1 MRARSLGIV
10 FVAAV
15 IVPSIL
21 LAVLSIRAAGREEAF
36 VEKQLAT
43 TLLAEVTHVADL
55 AAAEVARVAE
65 ELRTGLDVPAG
76 GGYEKA
82 LAQWKQGQPLVEVP
96 FLLSPRLG
104 MLSPRT
110 SADLGLEERLFIEE
124 NGDFLS
130 NRAPTSVFENIAV
143 KYKDQILAQAGKASL
158 DKARPAKAPL
168 SEARDE
174 TVKAREISPEALKG
188 EDDSMKTT
196 GALPRTAEAEQ
207 KKSADRAAI
216 DAFAQSE
223 AIQAKVYEQARE
235 KGDVLNRRVVTPGG
249 AFAAAPEEPATLPAQ
264 QAVPAST
271 VQEAEASA
279 GGAAPADAAP
289 PAAGAATNAAP
300 SKLSQQ
306 QSQLVV
312 TSQLLSQIAAQ
323 GEYGIIPRFVGSR
336 LTFLFWEKQ
345 ADGRIAG
352 CGISARVFRGRIAAV
367 LPATYTPARM
377 LTILDETGAP
387 VVVPPG
393 SEGRDWRRPFV
404 SREVGESLPRWE
416 VAASLTSPEAVAAR
430 ARASTLTLWV
440 LVVILFVSVAA
451 GGTMVLSSVYAE
463 VRLAQKKATF
473 VTNVSHEL
481 KTPLTSISLFVEML
495 RQKRQTDPAKQEQYF
510 SLMSSET
517 ERLTR
522 LINNVLS
529 FSSLEKGK
537 KAYAKKIVDM
547 GSLVRETVESQRVGL
562 ESRGF
567 SVSLRAPEQTPGG
580 ALGGTPGGA
589 LGGSLVEA
597 DPEALKQILLNL
609 LSNAEKYSGAVKE
622 IEVEVAR
629 EPGAVVVH
637 VRDRGIGVAEKNRQR
652 IFREFYRVDDSLTSR
667 VQGTG
672 LGLTIARRIARDHG
686 GELAHR
692 PREGGGSDF
701 SLSLPEAMR

>member
-55 AAAEVARVAE
+55 AAAEAAQVAE
-65 ELRTGLDVPAG
+65 ELRAGLDVPAG

-82 LAQWKQGQPLVEVP
+82 FAQWKQGQPLVEVP
-96 FLLSPRLG
+96 FLISPRLG
-104 MLSPRT
+104 VLSPRA
-110 SADLGLEERLFIEE
+110 SADLGPEERLFIQE

-130 NRAPTSVFENIAV
+130 NLTPTSVFENIAV
-143 KYKDQILAQAGKASL
+143 KYKDQILAE
-158 DKARPAKAPL
+158 AP
-168 SEARDE
+168 
-174 TVKAREISPEALKG
+174 KG
-188 EDDSMKTT
+188 EDDSTKDSS
-196 GALPRTAEAEQ
+196 ALRRPAEAEQ

-249 AFAAAPEEPATLPAQ
+249 ASAAAPEEPAVLPAR
-264 QAVPAST
+264 QAAPADT
-271 VQEAEASA
+271 MQEAEASA

-300 SKLSQQ
+300 LKPSQQQ
-306 QSQLVV
+306 QSQFVV

-323 GEYGIIPRFVGSR
+323 GEYGIIPRFVDSR

-352 CGISARVFRGRIAAV
+352 CGISERVFRGRIAAV
-367 LPATYTPARM
+367 LPATYTPARL

-440 LVVILFVSVAA
+440 LVVILFISVAG

-473 VTNVSHEL
+473 VANVSHEL

-537 KAYAKKIVDM
+537 KVYAKKTVDM
-547 GSLVRETVESQRVGL
+547 GSVVRETVESQRVGL

-567 SVSLRAPEQTPGG
+567 SVSLRAPAQTPE
-580 ALGGTPGGA
+580 GTPA
-589 LGGSLVEA
+589 PALVEA
-597 DPEALKQILLNL
+597 DPEALKQVLLNL

-622 IEVEVAR
+622 IEVEIAR

-686 GELAHR
+686 GEVSHR

-701 SLSLPEAMR
+701 VLSLPEAKR

>member
-1 MRARSLGIV
+1 MRARSLGII

-55 AAAEVARVAE
+55 AAAEVARVAD
-65 ELRTGLDVPAG
+65 ELRAGLEVPAG
-76 GGYEKA
+76 GAYA
-82 LAQWKQGQPLVEVP
+82 RTLAEWKRGQPLVEVP

-104 MLSPRT
+104 VLSPQSST
-110 SADLGLEERLFIEE
+110 ALGAEERRFIEE

-143 KYKDQILAQAGKASL
+143 KYKDQILAE
-158 DKARPAKAPL
+158 PAQLALAPL
-168 SEARDE
+168 QTKE
-174 TVKAREISPEALKG
+174 TER
-188 EDDSMKTT
+188 
-196 GALPRTAEAEQ
+196 AEAEQ
-207 KKSADRAAI
+207 KKSDDRAAI

-223 AIQAKVYEQARE
+223 AIQEKVYEQARE
-235 KGDVLNRRVVTPGG
+235 KGDMLSSRVAQPRAKASNVGE
-249 AFAAAPEEPATLPAQ
+249 ADIRDDRAAAAE
-264 QAVPAST
+264 T
-271 VQEAEASA
+271 V
-279 GGAAPADAAP
+279 AA
-289 PAAGAATNAAP
+289 PAAGALAAQNAPAGQGAAMGQSATTGQSAAAAQTAPVTP
-300 SKLSQQ
+300 SKSSEQ
-306 QSQLVV
+306 QSQFVV

-323 GEYGIIPRFVGSR
+323 GQYGIIPRFIDSR

-345 ADGRIAG
+345 PDGRIAG
-352 CGISARVFRGRIAAV
+352 CGISARVFRDRIAAV
-367 LPATYTPARM
+367 LPSTYTPARL
-377 LTILDETGAP
+377 LTILDETGVPLVA
-387 VVVPPG
+387 PPG
-393 SEGRDWRRPFV
+393 SEGRNWGSPFV

-416 VAASLTSPEAVAAR
+416 VAAALTSPEAVAAR
-430 ARASTLTLWV
+430 ARASSLVLWV
-440 LVVILFVSVAA
+440 LIVILFVSVAG

-463 VRLAQKKATF
+463 IRLAQKKATF

-537 KAYAKKIVDM
+537 KAYAKKIVDL
-547 GSLVRETVESQRVGL
+547 GSVVRETVESQRVGL

-567 SVSLRAPEQTPGG
+567 SLSLRAPE
-580 ALGGTPGGA
+580 GT
-589 LGGSLVEA
+589 LVEA
-597 DPEALKQILLNL
+597 DPEALKQVLLNL

-629 EPGAVVVH
+629 EPGAVVAH

-652 IFREFYRVDDSLTSR
+652 IFREFYRVDDSLTAR

-692 PREGGGSDF
+692 PRDGGGSDF
-701 SLSLPEAMR
+701 SLSLPEAVQ

>member
-55 AAAEVARVAE
+55 AAAEAAQVAE
-65 ELRTGLDVPAG
+65 ELRAGLDVPAG

-82 LAQWKQGQPLVEVP
+82 FAQWKQGQPLVEVP
-96 FLLSPRLG
+96 FLISPRLG
-104 MLSPRT
+104 VLSPRA
-110 SADLGLEERLFIEE
+110 SADLGPEERLFIQE

-130 NRAPTSVFENIAV
+130 NLTPTSVFENIAV
-143 KYKDQILAQAGKASL
+143 KYKDQILAE
-158 DKARPAKAPL
+158 AP
-168 SEARDE
+168 
-174 TVKAREISPEALKG
+174 KG
-188 EDDSMKTT
+188 EDDSTKDSS
-196 GALPRTAEAEQ
+196 ALRRPAEAEQ

-249 AFAAAPEEPATLPAQ
+249 ASAAAPEEPAVLPAR
-264 QAVPAST
+264 QAAPADT
-271 VQEAEASA
+271 MQEAEASA

-300 SKLSQQ
+300 LKPSQQQ
-306 QSQLVV
+306 QSQFVV

-323 GEYGIIPRFVGSR
+323 GEYGIIPRFVDSR

-352 CGISARVFRGRIAAV
+352 CGISERVFRGRIAAI
-367 LPATYTPARM
+367 LPATYTPARL

-440 LVVILFVSVAA
+440 LVVILFISVAG

-495 RQKRQTDPAKQEQYF
+495 RQKRQPDPAKQEQYF
-510 SLMSSET
+510 SLMASET

-537 KAYAKKIVDM
+537 KVYAKKTVDM
-547 GSLVRETVESQRVGL
+547 GSVVRETVESQRVGL

-567 SVSLRAPEQTPGG
+567 SVSLRAPAQTPE
-580 ALGGTPGGA
+580 GTPA
-589 LGGSLVEA
+589 PALVEA
-597 DPEALKQILLNL
+597 DPEALKQVLLNL

-622 IEVEVAR
+622 IEVEIAR

-686 GELAHR
+686 GEVSHR

-701 SLSLPEAMR
+701 VLSLPEAKR